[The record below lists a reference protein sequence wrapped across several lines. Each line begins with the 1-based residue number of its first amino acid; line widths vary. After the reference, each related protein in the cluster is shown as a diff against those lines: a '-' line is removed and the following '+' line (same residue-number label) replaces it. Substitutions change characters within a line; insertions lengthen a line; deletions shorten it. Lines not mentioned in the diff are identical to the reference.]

1 MIKRYKRKGH
11 IDSAADK
18 LAFANCFMEYRD
30 IEDYIDALEY
40 TNERAK
46 GRKAYNKGKRI
57 YTALSLNFTDAE
69 IYDLATAAL
78 YAPADLFDK

>member
-1 MIKRYKRKGH
+1 MEKRNGH

-18 LAFANCFMEYRD
+18 LAFANCFMQYRS

-40 TNERAK
+40 NTERAK
-46 GRKAYNKGKRI
+46 GRRAYNKGKRI

-69 IYDLATAAL
+69 IYDICTAAL
-78 YAPADLFDK
+78 YAQSDLFDK